1 MKNGD
6 IRLRDIKDNYDFAQK
21 FDFNESVLSFLEAI
35 FNASKSDPA
44 RETASQVDLE
54 RLFRPCDYFP
64 EEFDLDNAISP
75 VASNS
80 TGR

>member
-6 IRLRDIKDNYDFAQK
+6 IRLRDIKDDYDFTQK

-35 FNASKSDPA
+35 FNVSKSDPA
-44 RETASQVDLE
+44 RDSASQADLE

-75 VASNS
+75 VTSTN